1 MQATL
6 LGVRKLD
13 FKDDS
18 GAPIKGTQI
27 FISHRED
34 GVLGEMA
41 EKKFLADGFN
51 MPTINPGDL
60 LDLDCNTKGKIL
72 GIKVI
77 SGSPA
82 NSLAST
88 PGK

>member
-1 MQATL
+1 MQAKL

-18 GAPIKGTQI
+18 GTPIKGTQI
-27 FISHRED
+27 FISYLED

-41 EKKFLADGFN
+41 EKKFLPDGFD
-51 MPTINPGDL
+51 MPALNPGNL
-60 LDLDCNTKGKIL
+60 LDLNCNTKGKIL

-77 SGSPA
+77 PTSP
-82 NSLAST
+82 ST
-88 PGK
+88 TPSK